1 MTGSTAGLGPHLA
14 AFRSGFVTVVGR
26 PNVGKS
32 TLVNRLVGQKVSIVS
47 DRPQTTRSAIR
58 GVRTT
63 DSSQIVFVDTPGL
76 HKPRTLLGERTN
88 QRARDALDE
97 VDVICVVVEANA
109 AYGPGDRLAAELAH
123 AAATPA
129 VLVVNKLDLASPD
142 QVLEHLASAAA
153 ELGEFDAYVPL
164 SALTGDGAQ
173 ALVDELERRLPEGP
187 QYFPDGVVTDQP
199 ETFLAAELVREQ
211 LLRVAREELPHSIAV
226 TVEVD
231 DDAPEREGR
240 DPAAD
245 PILRLLVTIRV
256 ERDSQK
262 GIVIGKGGTV
272 LKAAL
277 TNARRELEALLGTR
291 VFMETKVK
299 VEKDWQRRPR
309 SLDRLGFEA

>member
-1 MTGSTAGLGPHLA
+1 MTGSTDGLGLHA
-14 AFRSGFVTVVGR
+14 AEFRSGFVTVVGR

-63 DSSQIVFVDTPGL
+63 AASQIVFVDTPGL
-76 HKPRTLLGERTN
+76 HRPRTLLGERTN

-142 QVLEHLASAAA
+142 QVLDHLAGAAA

-164 SALTGDGAQ
+164 SALTGDGTD

-231 DDAPEREGR
+231 DDEPEARPDR
-240 DPAAD
+240 D
-245 PILRLLVTIRV
+245 PILRLLVTVRV

-262 GIVIGKGGTV
+262 GIVIGKGGAV
-272 LKAAL
+272 LKEAL
-277 TNARRELEALLGTR
+277 THARRELEALLGTR
-291 VFMETKVK
+291 VFMQTKVK